1 MGNRAKVKSRSQLE
15 FRHQLGNYSHWLA
28 IDSSGQTVSS
38 PKDLNSQA
46 VADDLNRWRKL
57 CLERSATWTRITQA
71 NGQAWRKVA
80 DMKKLIRTRI
90 VSSALLTLLPV
101 VAVAQSNS
109 PSTPAQPPIVARPTV
124 VAPTAPPDR
133 PNLPA
138 RPDRPASPG
147 QPPPSQ
153 EIKDL
158 TRNFQAVRQA
168 FVKQQQEL
176 QQQLKTATDEQRK
189 LIRQQL
195 KDNLEQWMEQQRQ
208 QMKDT
213 ANQIKEIAPGL
224 RDVGNN
230 PHDGRG
236 R

>member
-1 MGNRAKVKSRSQLE
+1 VA
-15 FRHQLGNYSHWLA
+15 
-28 IDSSGQTVSS
+28 
-38 PKDLNSQA
+38 A
-46 VADDLNRWRKL
+46 VAERFTRWRKP
-57 CLERSATWTRITQA
+57 CLDRSDTWTRIKQT

-80 DMKKLIRTRI
+80 DMKKLLRPGIA
-90 VSSALLTLLPV
+90 SSALMTLLPV
-101 VAVAQSNS
+101 VAAAQND
-109 PSTPAQPPIVARPTV
+109 PPPAPAQPPIVERPTV

-133 PNLPA
+133 PNLPPHPE
-138 RPDRPASPG
+138 RPTVPG

-158 TRNFQAVRQA
+158 TRSFQAARQT

-176 QQQLKTATDEQRK
+176 QRQLKTGTDEQRK
-189 LIRQQL
+189 IIRQQL
-195 KDNLEQWMEQQRQ
+195 KENLEQWMEQQRAGLIEMPKQ
-208 QMKDT
+208 L
-213 ANQIKEIAPGL
+213 KELAPGL

>member
-1 MGNRAKVKSRSQLE
+1 
-15 FRHQLGNYSHWLA
+15 
-28 IDSSGQTVSS
+28 
-38 PKDLNSQA
+38 
-46 VADDLNRWRKL
+46 
-57 CLERSATWTRITQA
+57 
-71 NGQAWRKVA
+71 
-80 DMKKLIRTRI
+80 MKKLLKTGIA
-90 VSSALLTLLPV
+90 SNALLTLLPLM
-101 VAVAQSNS
+101 AAGQGD
-109 PSTPAQPPIVARPTV
+109 PPPTPAQPPIVERPTV

-133 PNLPA
+133 PSLPA
-138 RPDRPASPG
+138 RPDRPHVPG

-158 TRNFQAVRQA
+158 TRSFQAARQE
-168 FVKQQQEL
+168 FVKQQQAL
-176 QQQLKTATDEQRK
+176 QQQLKNATDEQRK
-189 LIRQQL
+189 MIRQQL
-195 KDNLEQWMEQQRQ
+195 KDNLQQWMEQQRQ

>member
-1 MGNRAKVKSRSQLE
+1 
-15 FRHQLGNYSHWLA
+15 
-28 IDSSGQTVSS
+28 
-38 PKDLNSQA
+38 
-46 VADDLNRWRKL
+46 
-57 CLERSATWTRITQA
+57 
-71 NGQAWRKVA
+71 
-80 DMKKLIRTRI
+80 MKKLLKTGIA
-90 VSSALLTLLPV
+90 SNALLTLLPLM
-101 VAVAQSNS
+101 AAGQGDP
-109 PSTPAQPPIVARPTV
+109 PSPAQPPIVQRPTV
-124 VAPTAPPDR
+124 VAPAAPPDR
-133 PNLPA
+133 PSLPA
-138 RPDRPASPG
+138 RPDRPHVPERPA
-147 QPPPSQ
+147 PSQ

-158 TRNFQAVRQA
+158 TRSFQAARQA

-176 QQQLKTATDEQRK
+176 QQQLRTSTDEQRK

-213 ANQIKEIAPGL
+213 VQQIKEIAPGL

>member
-1 MGNRAKVKSRSQLE
+1 MASRC
-15 FRHQLGNYSHWLA
+15 
-28 IDSSGQTVSS
+28 
-38 PKDLNSQA
+38 
-46 VADDLNRWRKL
+46 WRKP
-57 CLERSATWTRITQA
+57 CSERSDTWTRIKQN

-80 DMKKLIRTRI
+80 DMKKLLRRGIA
-90 VSSALLTLLPV
+90 SSAMMTLFPV
-101 VAVAQSNS
+101 VAAAQNS
-109 PSTPAQPPIVARPTV
+109 PPPAQAQPPIVERPTV

-138 RPDRPASPG
+138 RPERPAVPG

-158 TRNFQAVRQA
+158 TRNFQAARQT

-176 QQQLKTATDEQRK
+176 QQQLKTSTDEQRK